1 MWVIPFDKVTRKC
14 LIKSHWNP
22 DHDLTWITH
31 LGIGR
36 ATEKC
41 LPFSILLFPLYSL
54 LHLRSSPSF
63 HVSLYF
69 RLIPFLTLPPFPFLY
84 LLTPFFL
91 LPIRPRF
98 LHFSSLRLF
107 ILRLL
112 SYPSTPISFVLS
124 PTSFLFPLLSYSPFV
139 PFFTISSLFLL
150 SSIFTLTDS
159 VEVHAAPS
167 GFTHKEQCISV
178 LTHVHVGLGTSE
190 GGWNSLVYNSLYAEC
205 PICIS

>member
-1 MWVIPFDKVTRKC
+1 MCSLQHPSFP
-14 LIKSHWNP
+14 S
-22 DHDLTWITH
+22 
-31 LGIGR
+31 
-36 ATEKC
+36 
-41 LPFSILLFPLYSL
+41 LFPPSPSL
-54 LHLRSSPSF
+54 FSNALPSF
-63 HVSLYF
+63 HVSLYS
-69 RLIPFLTLPPFPFLY
+69 RLIPFLTFPPFPFLY

-91 LPIRPRF
+91 LPPPPRF
-98 LHFSSLRLF
+98 LHFSSLLLF

-139 PFFTISSLFLL
+139 PFLTISSLFLL

-178 LTHVHVGLGTSE
+178 LTHVHVGLGTCE
-190 GGWNSLVYNSLYAEC
+190 GG
-205 PICIS
+205 